1 MPARAPGKGRAPR
14 ESGRSPV
21 PPAAS
26 SAIVLAYAPREHTRA
41 RIRASLVR
49 IHRRGVLVR
58 TEKDFTNAFRTHFVN
73 TALVE
78 LAADGDGHGPA
89 ELARE
94 YPSVPFIALT
104 PFRPVDAP
112 AIARCAELDFA
123 DVLADG
129 TDDGL
134 LGETLLSQGFS
145 ARFAAALHNPPP
157 PLSLTSPLQLAAWR
171 TTIAHAGRPVGTAE
185 IAQALGVTREHLS
198 RSFSAGGAPTLKRVL
213 ELVRLLAAGELAKN
227 PGYDLAAV
235 ARLVGLGSSARLS
248 VFVKRLVHAHASAL
262 SALRATDLLER
273 FQRG

>member
-1 MPARAPGKGRAPR
+1 MTASAREA
-14 ESGRSPV
+14 V
-21 PPAAS
+21 
-26 SAIVLAYAPREHTRA
+26 ILAYATREHTRT

-58 TEKDFTNAFRTHFVN
+58 TEKDFANAFRTHFVD

-78 LAADGDGHGPA
+78 VAGDGDGHAPA

-134 LGETLLSQGFS
+134 LGHALLTNGFS
-145 ARFAAALHNPPP
+145 TRFAAALHAPPH
-157 PLSLTSPLQLAAWR
+157 PLSLTTPLQLAAWR
-171 TTIAHAGRPVGTAE
+171 ASIAHAGRPVRTAE
-185 IAQALGVTREHLS
+185 IADALGVTREHLS
-198 RSFSAGGAPTLKRVL
+198 RSFTAGGAPTLKRVL
-213 ELVRLLAAGELAKN
+213 DLIRLLAAGELAKN
-227 PGYDLAAV
+227 PGYDLSAV
-235 ARLVGLGSSARLS
+235 ARLVGFTSSAKLS
-248 VFVKRLVHAHASAL
+248 ATVTRVVRAHAGAL

-273 FQRG
+273 FLRG